1 MRSAGDR
8 KNGLSQM
15 KKWECDK
22 WEKWNCEI
30 YVVPGGESERTR
42 PTDEPQSSHWP
53 FRRGRGGGGVV
64 GYCQGVI
71 RGGQGGGKGG
81 RGRGGGVWGMGG
93 GIEG

>member
-1 MRSAGDR
+1 
-8 KNGLSQM
+8 M

-53 FRRGRGGGGVV
+53 FRRGRGGGEWLGMV
-64 GYCQGVI
+64 
-71 RGGQGGGKGG
+71 RAWSEEGKGG
-81 RGRGGGVWGMGG
+81 ARGGGVGAEVYGVWAGA
-93 GIEG
+93 